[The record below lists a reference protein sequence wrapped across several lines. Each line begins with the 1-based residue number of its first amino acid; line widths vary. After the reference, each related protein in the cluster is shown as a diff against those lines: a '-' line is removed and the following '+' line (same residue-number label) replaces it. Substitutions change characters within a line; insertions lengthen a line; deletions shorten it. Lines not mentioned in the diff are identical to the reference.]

1 MAKKPEPITGVVRR
15 AGSPNWQLQ
24 IEIPKDVAS
33 RFTQKQWYRVSLGTS
48 DVAAAN
54 AKAIPLIAEFR
65 AKVDLYRRELEA
77 EAREETYASDI
88 MNLAASSGML
98 KAKTP
103 KDTASFTKESTILA
117 VRAGQQTLDDVRKEL
132 DEANRNVLAWSTTA
146 QALREALNA
155 LESTKSAGNDDVIT
169 VSGLLE
175 RRCKKLTTKQAEG
188 YRAAAKYVMSIVGD
202 IPITEFRKAT
212 ARQIRDKL
220 EESDY
225 ADGTKKTKYSLIVAL
240 FNWAL
245 TEDLLEASPFS
256 GVTIET
262 EGKKSF
268 DRGDF
273 SYGDFGLMAREFCTQ
288 GPLQRFIPLI
298 ILMTGT
304 RPEETAQLETNDV
317 MMCKDDKPF
326 IRLRETDDNT
336 GLKNKNSWRDV
347 PIPAFL
353 WHDLGFGEYVKQRKF
368 NNTKLLFDL
377 KPKGGRYAAQ
387 FTYKYHTP
395 WKKKHK
401 WGLERGPHAFRHL
414 FTFTFANHSTMGHD
428 AELREMILGH
438 IPTTTNT
445 AGVYLKGYT
454 LPRARTALDG
464 IDWKALIDF
473 SPLLPIQNQES
484 HQPEQT

>member
-24 IEIPKDVAS
+24 LEIPKEVAS
-33 RFTQKQWYRVSLGTS
+33 RFTQTKWYRASLGTS

-77 EAREETYASDI
+77 DARADSYGWDVFD
-88 MNLAASSGML
+88 LAASSGVL

-103 KDTASFTKESTILA
+103 KEAAPFIKESTILA
-117 VRAGQQTLDDVRKEL
+117 VRAGQQTLEDVQKEL

-155 LESTKSAGNDDVIT
+155 LESNKSAGDDDVVT

-175 RRCKKLTTKQAEG
+175 RKRKKLTKKQAEG
-188 YRAAAKYVMSIVGD
+188 YQAAAKYVMSIVGD
-202 IPITEFRKAT
+202 IPIKEFNKAT

-225 ADGTKKTKYSLIVAL
+225 ADGTKKTKYSLIVAM
-240 FNWAL
+240 FNWAVE
-245 TEDLLEASPFS
+245 EDLLEQNAFS
-256 GVTIET
+256 GVSIKT
-262 EGKKSF
+262 EGKKAF

-273 SYGDFGLMAREFCTQ
+273 SHGDFSLMAKEFCTQ
-288 GPLQRFIPLI
+288 GAVQRFLPLI
-298 ILMTGT
+298 ILMTGA
-304 RPEETAQLETNDV
+304 RPEETAQLEMSDV
-317 MMCKDDKPF
+317 LTCKDGRPF
-326 IRLRETDDNT
+326 FRIRKTDDNT
-336 GLKNKNSWRDV
+336 GVKNKNSWRDV
-347 PIPAFL
+347 PIPSFL
-353 WHDLGFGEYVKQRKF
+353 WDDLGMKEYVEQRRSD
-368 NNTKLLFDL
+368 NAALLFDI

-395 WKKKHK
+395 WKKAHG
-401 WGLERGPHAFRHL
+401 WGKERGPHAFRHL

-473 SPLLPIQNQES
+473 SPLLPS
-484 HQPEQT
+484 A